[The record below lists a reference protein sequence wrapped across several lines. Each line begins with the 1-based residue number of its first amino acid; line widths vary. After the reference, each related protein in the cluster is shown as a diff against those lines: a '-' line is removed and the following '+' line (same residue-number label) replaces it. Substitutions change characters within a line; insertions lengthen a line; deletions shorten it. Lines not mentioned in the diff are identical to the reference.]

1 MAATTR
7 QGCRWLRIWAA
18 CAGFALAAQAFAA
31 DPQPYRVTLVPTGDA
46 DLDGAIADSSL
57 LIGLRERAPVGPF
70 ALVTRADADKTRFL
84 KVLNGLGHYDP
95 TIQVRIAG
103 HVSDDPAL
111 LMRLEDLPADP
122 PARVEITIDPGPLY
136 RLGVVELRGSV
147 PATARAAFT
156 LQPGDPAR
164 AAAVLAAGQSVL
176 GTLLEEGFALATLSE
191 PDAVVDHAARTLDIL
206 YLAEPGPRLGLGAV
220 EVIGLDRLREDAVQR
235 RLGLTLGEPFSP
247 SRLETARRDLLAA
260 GALAWAR
267 LTPASAPDEQGRLP
281 LRLEV
286 AERPLRSLRLGGAY
300 SSDIGGSLTSSWTHR
315 NLFGRAEQL
324 ALGAEVG
331 ELTANRPD
339 ELGYLTTATLRLP
352 DFWRRDLNLRFDLGA
367 TREFLDA
374 YDRDA
379 ANAAI
384 SLERRFSNEW
394 SGRAG
399 LGLDVSRVTQDGV
412 TQDYRLLSLPAS
424 VLHDSTDDPLDPVR
438 GIRLAVQLIPTGAL
452 DGAGQGFVLGRATGS
467 AYLDLS
473 NLRQSGPQTV
483 DRSGRRIL
491 AARLALGSIVGT
503 EADAVP
509 PDWRFYSGG
518 GGSVRGYPF
527 QSIGPETL
535 SGQPAGG
542 DGLLETALELRQ
554 RFGANWGLAGFLDA
568 GAISANGLPGA
579 ETLAVGFGLGLRYY
593 TPIGPVRV
601 DVATPL
607 TQRDGIAPAQLYI
620 GIGQAF

>member
-1 MAATTR
+1 M
-7 QGCRWLRIWAA
+7 
-18 CAGFALAAQAFAA
+18 
-31 DPQPYRVTLVPTGDA
+31 
-46 DLDGAIADSSL
+46 S
-57 LIGLRERAPVGPF
+57 
-70 ALVTRADADKTRFL
+70 
-84 KVLNGLGHYDP
+84 
-95 TIQVRIAG
+95 
-103 HVSDDPAL
+103 
-111 LMRLEDLPADP
+111 
-122 PARVEITIDPGPLY
+122 
-136 RLGVVELRGSV
+136 
-147 PATARAAFT
+147 ATARAAFT

-176 GTLLEEGFALATLSE
+176 DTLLEESFALATLSE

-220 EVIGLDRLREDAVQR
+220 EVIGLDRLRKDAVQR

-247 SRLETARRDLLAA
+247 SRLETARRDLLAS

-267 LTPASAPDEQGRLP
+267 LTPATAPDEQGRLP

-286 AERPLRSLRLGGAY
+286 AERPLRALRLGGAY
-300 SSDIGGSLTSSWTHR
+300 SSDIGGSLTASWTHR

-324 ALGAEVG
+324 TLGAEVG

-339 ELGYLTTATLRLP
+339 ELGYLTTVTLRLP
-352 DFWRRDLNLRFDLGA
+352 DVWRRDLNLRFDLGA

-379 ANAAI
+379 ANAAV
-384 SLERRFSNEW
+384 SLERRFSAEW

-399 LGLDVSRVTQDGV
+399 LGFDVSRVTQDDV

-424 VLHDSTDDPLDPVR
+424 VMHDSTDDPLDPAR
-438 GIRLAVQLIPTGAL
+438 GIRLTVQLIPTGAL
-452 DGAGQGFVLGRATGS
+452 EGAGQGFVLGRATGS

-473 NLRQSGPQTV
+473 NLLQSVPAPA

-491 AARLALGSIVGT
+491 ATRLALGSLVGT
-503 EADAVP
+503 AADAVP

-527 QSIGPETL
+527 QSIGPETS

-542 DGLLETALELRQ
+542 DGLLEMALELRQ
-554 RFGANWGLAGFLDA
+554 RFGAKWGLAGFLDA
-568 GAISANGLPGA
+568 GAISANGLAGA
-579 ETLAVGFGLGLRYY
+579 DRLAVGFGLGLRYY

-607 TQRDGIAPAQLYI
+607 TQREGIDPVQLYI

>member
-1 MAATTR
+1 MAVTTG
-7 QGCRWLRIWAA
+7 QGWRWLGIWAA
-18 CAGFALAAQAFAA
+18 CAGLALAAQAFAA
-31 DPQPYRVTLVPTGDA
+31 DPQPYRVTIVPTGDA
-46 DLDGAIADSSL
+46 DLDGAIAESSL

-70 ALVTRADADKTRFL
+70 ALVTRADADKARFL
-84 KVLNGLGHYDP
+84 KILNGLGHYAP
-95 TIQVRIAG
+95 RVEVRIAG
-103 HVSDDPAL
+103 RASDDPAL
-111 LMRLEDLPADP
+111 LTLLEDLPAAP
-122 PARVEITIDPGPLY
+122 PAPVEINIDPGPLY
-136 RLGVVELRGSV
+136 HLGVVDLQGPVS
-147 PATARAAFT
+147 ATARAAFT

-176 GTLLEEGFALATLSE
+176 DTLLEEGFALATLSE

-220 EVIGLDRLREDAVQR
+220 EVIGLDRLREDAVHR
-235 RLGLTLGEPFSP
+235 RLGLTPGEPFSP

-267 LTPASAPDEQGRLP
+267 LTPATMPDAQGRLP

-286 AERPLRSLRLGGAY
+286 AERPLRALRLGGAY
-300 SSDIGGSLTSSWTHR
+300 SSDIGGSLTASWTHR

-324 ALGAEVG
+324 TLGAEVG
-331 ELTANRPD
+331 ELAANRPD

-352 DFWRRDLNLRFDLGA
+352 DIWRRDLNLRFDLGA

-379 ANAAI
+379 ANAAV

-399 LGLDVSRVTQDGV
+399 LGFDVSRVTQDGV
-412 TQDYRLLSLPAS
+412 TRDYRLLSLPAS
-424 VLHDSTDDPLDPVR
+424 AMYDSTDDPLDPAR
-438 GIRLAVQLIPTGAL
+438 GIRLTVQLIPTEAL
-452 DGAGQGFVLGRATGS
+452 EGAGQGFVLGRATGS
-467 AYLDLS
+467 TYLDLS
-473 NLRQSGPQTV
+473 NLLQSGPQTTN
-483 DRSGRRIL
+483 RNGRRIL
-491 AARLALGSIVGT
+491 ATRLALGSIVGT
-503 EADAVP
+503 EADTVP

-527 QSIGPETL
+527 QSIGPETA

-579 ETLAVGFGLGLRYY
+579 DSLSVGFGLGLRYY

-607 TQRDGIAPAQLYI
+607 TQREGIAPVQLYI

>member
-1 MAATTR
+1 MTVTMG
-7 QGCRWLRIWAA
+7 QDWKWLRIWAA
-18 CAGFALAAQAFAA
+18 CVGLALAAQAFAA
-31 DPQPYRVTLVPTGDA
+31 DPQPYRVIIVPTGDA
-46 DLDGAIADSSL
+46 DLNSTLADSSL

-95 TIQVRIAG
+95 RIEVRIAG
-103 HVSDDPAL
+103 HASDDPAL

-122 PARVEITIDPGPLY
+122 PALVEIKIDPGPLY
-136 RLGVVELRGSV
+136 HLGVVDLQGPVS
-147 PATARAAFT
+147 ATARAVFT

-176 GTLLEEGFALATLSE
+176 DTLLEEGFALATLSE
-191 PDAVVDHAARTLDIL
+191 PDAVVDHATRTLDIL

-286 AERPLRSLRLGGAY
+286 AERPLRALRLGGAY
-300 SSDIGGSLTSSWTHR
+300 SSDIGGSLTASWTHR

-324 ALGAEVG
+324 TLGAEVG

-339 ELGYLTTATLRLP
+339 EFGYLTTATLRLP
-352 DFWRRDLNLRFDLGA
+352 DVWRRDLNLRFDLGA

-379 ANAAI
+379 ANAAV
-384 SLERRFSNEW
+384 SLERRFSNAW

-399 LGLDVSRVTQDGV
+399 LGFDVSRVTQDGV

-424 VLHDSTDDPLDPVR
+424 LGYDSTDDPLDPAR
-438 GIRLAVQLIPTGAL
+438 GIRLTVQLIPTGAL
-452 DGAGQGFVLGRATGS
+452 EDTGQGFVLGRATGS
-467 AYLDLS
+467 TYLDLN
-473 NLRQSGPQTV
+473 NLLQSGPQTA

-491 AARLALGSIVGT
+491 AARLALGSLVGT

-527 QSIGPETL
+527 QSIGPETT

-579 ETLAVGFGLGLRYY
+579 DGLSIGFGLGLRYY

-607 TQRDGIAPAQLYI
+607 TQCEGIAPVQLYI